1 MLAMAVAVAISPMR
15 CVVDC
20 AGHIRSSTAH
30 STEKTGPKP
39 GEQGADR
46 RNYGCH
52 GNKPGQLLPCPT
64 ENEAIL
70 RLPKKVDLGAL
81 LCAST
86 AGHWRRGGGSA
97 GRLARVLS
105 TGRVLPGGS
114 TASTID
120 LIFAKPCPRRWPG
133 PFSGKKKMGCTPS
146 GEKPPP
152 PTSTCMWYWLL
163 AALVAIWGNGGRS
176 STDIVNLTSPRY
188 HTATRA
194 HKG

>member
-1 MLAMAVAVAISPMR
+1 MR
-15 CVVDC
+15 CAVDC

-105 TGRVLPGGS
+105 TGRVLPERRQQS
-114 TASTID
+114 KVVHTI
-120 LIFAKPCPRRWPG
+120 
-133 PFSGKKKMGCTPS
+133 GKKTPA
-146 GEKPPP
+146 
-152 PTSTCMWYWLL
+152 THLDLHVVL
-163 AALVAIWGNGGRS
+163 AARSLGRNLGKWG
-176 STDIVNLTSPRY
+176 
-188 HTATRA
+188 
-194 HKG
+194 